1 MCRFRRQG
9 DVVAD
14 TKNIAT
20 EFKEFLLRGNV
31 VDLAVA
37 VVIGAAFGA
46 VVTAFVEDLITPI
59 IGAIFG
65 EPDFSALTFTIND
78 SRFYYGDFLNAVIAF
93 VSIAAAI
100 FFFVVKPLNYV
111 LERRK
116 AAMATGAEPEP
127 ETLSDEALL
136 LSEIRDLL
144 RSRQG

>member
-1 MCRFRRQG
+1 
-9 DVVAD
+9 
-14 TKNIAT
+14 
-20 EFKEFLLRGNV
+20 
-31 VDLAVA
+31 
-37 VVIGAAFGA
+37 
-46 VVTAFVEDLITPI
+46 
-59 IGAIFG
+59 
-65 EPDFSALTFTIND
+65 
-78 SRFYYGDFLNAVIAF
+78 

-116 AAMATGAEPEP
+116 AAMAAGAEPEP